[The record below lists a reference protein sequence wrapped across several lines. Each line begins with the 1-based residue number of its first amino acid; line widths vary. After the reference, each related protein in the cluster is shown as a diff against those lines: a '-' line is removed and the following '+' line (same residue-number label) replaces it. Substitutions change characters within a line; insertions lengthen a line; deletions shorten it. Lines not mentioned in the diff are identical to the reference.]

1 MDADVFKS
9 PGLHVTLVQAKPHP
23 QAKVETIR
31 GEEILFSHIHIKLKA
46 RFYQV
51 CDASSTERF
60 RSIWSD
66 IS

>member
-23 QAKVETIR
+23 AKVQTIR
-31 GEEILFSHIHIKLKA
+31 GEEVMFSYIGVNLKA

-51 CDASSTERF
+51 RDASVNGK
-60 RSIWSD
+60 IQVD
-66 IS
+66 MV

>member
-9 PGLHVTLVQAKPHP
+9 LGSHVTLVQAKPHP

-31 GEEILFSHIHIKLKA
+31 GEKILFSHVHIKLKA

-51 CDASSTERF
+51 CDASINRKMLQVNVV
-60 RSIWSD
+60 
-66 IS
+66 